1 MKQIIYADNAA
12 TTKLDRLAYDAM
24 LPWLLD
30 NFGNP
35 SQPYSLAREPK
46 RALEKARVDIA
57 ACINAEPE
65 EIYFT
70 SGGTEGDNF
79 VIKEIGT
86 KQGCVV
92 TSAFEHHAILN
103 PCKTLETAN
112 INVGYIMP
120 SSTGHIEP
128 TALKS
133 LFDFPT
139 GLVSIMFAN
148 NEIGTIQPIKELCD
162 IAHSKGWLFHTDAV
176 QAIGHIKIDVKEL
189 GVDYLTASAHKF
201 NGPKGVG
208 FLYIK
213 KGSPITPLLEGGS
226 QEKGVRA
233 GTENI
238 PSIVGMA
245 TALKNNCQN
254 IDDTTHHLTC
264 VEQAFL
270 NELKSTDLDFVVNG
284 SENKLPGLI
293 SISFKDS
300 DGEMLLHRL
309 DLMGIMVSTGA
320 ACDSKTTQVSHVLKS
335 IGLDEKYAK
344 GTIRLSFGKNNTLDD
359 AIKIGFAIK
368 MILQQSEQRRG

>member
-1 MKQIIYADNAA
+1 
-12 TTKLDRLAYDAM
+12 
-24 LPWLLD
+24 
-30 NFGNP
+30 
-35 SQPYSLAREPK
+35 
-46 RALEKARVDIA
+46 
-57 ACINAEPE
+57 
-65 EIYFT
+65 
-70 SGGTEGDNF
+70 
-79 VIKEIGT
+79 
-86 KQGCVV
+86 
-92 TSAFEHHAILN
+92 
-103 PCKTLETAN
+103 
-112 INVGYIMP
+112 
-120 SSTGHIEP
+120 
-128 TALKS
+128 
-133 LFDFPT
+133 
-139 GLVSIMFAN
+139 MFAN

-254 IDDTTHHLTC
+254 IDDTTHLLTC

-344 GTIRLSFGKNNTLDD
+344 GTIRISFGKNNTLGD
-359 AIKIGFAIK
+359 AKKIAFAIK
-368 MILQQSEQRRG
+368 KILQQSEQRRG

>member
-12 TTKLDRLAYDAM
+12 TTKLDRSAYDAM

-30 NFGNP
+30 NYGNP

-46 RALEKARVDIA
+46 RVIEKARVDIA

-79 VIKEIGT
+79 VIKEIGA
-86 KQGCVV
+86 KQGYIVA
-92 TSAFEHHAILN
+92 SAFEHHAVLN

-128 TALKS
+128 TVLKS
-133 LFDFPT
+133 LLDFPT

-213 KGSPITPLLEGGS
+213 KGSPIMPLIEGGN

-245 TALKNNCQN
+245 AALKDNCQN
-254 IDDTTHHLTC
+254 IDDTIHHLTC
-264 VEQAFL
+264 VGQTFL
-270 NELKSTDLDFVVNG
+270 NELKSTDLDFIVNG

-344 GTIRLSFGKNNTLDD
+344 GTIRISFGKNNTLDD
-359 AIKIGFAIK
+359 AKKIGLAIK
-368 MILQQSEQRRG
+368 KILQQSEQRRV

>member
-70 SGGTEGDNF
+70 SCGTEGDNF

-120 SSTGHIEP
+120 SSNGHIEP
-128 TALKS
+128 TVLKS
-133 LFDFPT
+133 LLDFPT

-344 GTIRLSFGKNNTLDD
+344 GTIRISFGKNNTLGD
-359 AIKIGFAIK
+359 AKKIAFAIK
-368 MILQQSEQRRG
+368 KILQQSEQRRG

>member
-12 TTKLDRLAYDAM
+12 TTKLDRSAYDAM
-24 LPWLLD
+24 RPWLLD
-30 NFGNP
+30 NYGNP

-46 RALEKARVDIA
+46 RAIEKARVDIA

-79 VIKEIGT
+79 VIKKIGA

-92 TSAFEHHAILN
+92 ASAFEHHAVLN
-103 PCKTLETAN
+103 PCKTLETTN

-120 SSTGHIEP
+120 SSNGHIEP
-128 TALKS
+128 TVLKS
-133 LFDFPT
+133 LLDSPT

-201 NGPKGVG
+201 NGPKGIG

-213 KGSPITPLLEGGS
+213 KGSPITPLIEGGN

-245 TALKNNCQN
+245 TALKDNCQN
-254 IDDTTHHLTC
+254 LDDTIHHLTC

-270 NELKSTDLDFVVNG
+270 NELKSTDLDFIVNG

-359 AIKIGFAIK
+359 AIKIGLAIK
-368 MILQQSEQRRG
+368 KILQQSGQSRV